1 MMPLS
6 ITFHG
11 AAGMVTGTKHLL
23 DLPDGKRI
31 LLDCGMFQGE
41 GPASN
46 ALNRRFGFDP
56 ASIDALVLS
65 HAHIDHSGLI
75 PRLVAE
81 GFKGPIYATG
91 ATMDL
96 SKILLLDSAYIQEND
111 FRYDAKRARKQR
123 AAMDEVGPLYGTADV
138 EPAMELFRP
147 VPYATPTEILP
158 GVTLTFLDAG
168 HILGSASVHLAV
180 AGREG
185 VKRIT
190 FSGDVGRY
198 VDRLVPEPRPFPQA
212 DVIICEST
220 YGDRDHPPATAAEE
234 ELLGHVQRVCVQRQG
249 RLIIPAFSVGRTQEI
264 LHALNKFFN
273 EGRLPRV
280 PVFVDSPLSINATGI
295 YRKHAGLLRP
305 EIQKELETDADVFG
319 FPGVEFVREAA
330 RSKELNTRPGPAI
343 IIAAS
348 GMMDA
353 GRIRHHLFHGLP
365 HPANAVLI
373 VGFCAPGTFGERL
386 LQRPEVVHM
395 YGEDVPVRAEIR
407 TMESYS
413 AHGDRNEL
421 LRWISC
427 QDPSLV
433 QRVFLVHGVDR
444 AREGLAG
451 LLSGRGFRH
460 IEMPKLDQR
469 FGL

>member
-1 MMPLS
+1 MALS

-23 DLPDGKRI
+23 DLPDGRRI

-41 GPASN
+41 GQASN

-56 ASIDALVLS
+56 ASIDVVVLS

-96 SKILLLDSAYIQEND
+96 CKILLMDSAYIQQND
-111 FRYDAKRARKQR
+111 FRYDAKRARKQQ
-123 AAMDEVGPLYGTADV
+123 AAMTELGPLYDTADV
-138 EPAMELFRP
+138 DPALNLFRT
-147 VPYATPTEILP
+147 VPYDTPTEIMP
-158 GVTLTFLDAG
+158 GVTLTFIDSG

-180 AGREG
+180 AGKEG

-198 VDRLVPEPRPFPQA
+198 VDRLVPYPKPFPPS

-220 YGDRDHPPATAAEE
+220 YGDRDHPTAEGAEE
-234 ELLGHVQRVCVQRQG
+234 ELLGHVQRVCVERAG
-249 RLIIPAFSVGRTQEI
+249 RLIIPAFSVGRTQEL
-264 LHALNKFFN
+264 LHSLNKFFN
-273 EGRLPRV
+273 QGRLPRV
-280 PVFVDSPLSINATGI
+280 PVFVDSPLSINATAI
-295 YRKHAGLLRP
+295 YRKYADLLRP
-305 EIQKELETDADVFG
+305 EIRKELETDPDVFG
-319 FPGVEFVREAA
+319 FPGVEFVHEAA
-330 RSKELNTRPGPAI
+330 RSKELNTRKGASI
-343 IIAAS
+343 TIAAS

-353 GRIRHHLFHGLP
+353 GRIRHHLFHGLG
-365 HPANAVLI
+365 HANNAVLI
-373 VGFCAPGTFGERL
+373 VGFCAPGTFGEKL
-386 LQRPEVVHM
+386 LQRPETVRM
-395 YGEDVPVRAEIR
+395 YGEDVPVRAEIL

-421 LRWISC
+421 MRWFNC

-433 QRVFLVHGVDR
+433 KRVFLVHGVDQ
-444 AREGLAG
+444 AREGLRD
-451 LLSGRGFRH
+451 LLADRGYRR
-460 IEMPKLDQR
+460 IDLPVLDQR
-469 FGL
+469 FEI

>member
-1 MMPLS
+1 MALS

-23 DLPDGKRI
+23 DLPDGRRI

-56 ASIDALVLS
+56 ATIDALVLS

-96 SKILLLDSAYIQEND
+96 CKILLMDSAYIQQND
-111 FRYDAKRARKQR
+111 FRYDAKRARKQQ
-123 AAMDEVGPLYGTADV
+123 AAMTEVGPLYDIADV
-138 EPAMELFRP
+138 EPAIDLFRT
-147 VPYATPTEILP
+147 VPYDTPTEIMP
-158 GVTLTFLDAG
+158 GVTLTFIDSG
-168 HILGSASVHLAV
+168 HILGSASVHLNV
-180 AGREG
+180 AGKEG

-198 VDRLVPEPRPFPQA
+198 VDRLVPHPQPFPPS

-220 YGDRDHPPATAAEE
+220 YGDRDHPTAEGAEE
-234 ELLGHVQRVCVQRQG
+234 ELLGHVQRVCVERAG
-249 RLIIPAFSVGRTQEI
+249 RLIIPAFSVGRTQEL
-264 LHALNKFFN
+264 LHSLNKFFN
-273 EGRLPRV
+273 QGRLPRV
-280 PVFVDSPLSINATGI
+280 PVFVDSPLSINATAI
-295 YRKHAGLLRP
+295 YRKHAALLRP
-305 EIQKELETDADVFG
+305 EIQKELETDPDVFG

-330 RSKELNTRPGPAI
+330 RSKELNTRKGASI
-343 IIAAS
+343 TIAAS

-353 GRIRHHLFHGLP
+353 GRVRHHLFHGLG
-365 HPANAVLI
+365 HANNAVLI
-373 VGFCAPGTFGERL
+373 VGFCAPGTFGEKL
-386 LQRPEVVHM
+386 LQRPETVRM
-395 YGEDVPVRAEIR
+395 YGEDVPVRAEIL

-421 LRWISC
+421 VRWFKC

-433 QRVFLVHGVDR
+433 KRVFLVHGVDQ
-444 AREGLAG
+444 AREGLRD
-451 LLSGRGFRH
+451 LLADRGFRR
-460 IEMPKLDQR
+460 IDLPGLDQR
-469 FGL
+469 FQI